1 MIKEFIGTGKTIDE
15 ATNMAKTGLNAPL
28 TADVKIEV
36 IEMPKKKILGLFGG
50 SDAKVKAS
58 YDDGKKEKKP
68 APKPVKKATK
78 KPESKKDTPKR
89 VEKEAEK
96 KASAPKKEVKPA
108 EKKVQPET
116 VVKKEREYPKSVD
129 LEVAKSYLYAIMKG
143 MNIEDA
149 KIDASYEDGVVTLN
163 LECGDYGIVI
173 GRRGETLDSIQY
185 LLSLVMK
192 KSANGYV
199 RVVLN
204 VADYRE
210 KRAEML
216 KNMAQR
222 HSQYVLR
229 TGRRYTFEPMNP
241 YERRVIHTAVQEIE
255 GVTSRSVGYDQN
267 RRVMIEP
274 EGGVVRPQRSNSG
287 YRRGG
292 NSGRNNV
299 VKSAPADYTPK
310 ADRADLPKF
319 GKIELNKD

>member
-15 ATNMAKTGLNAPL
+15 ATHVAKTGLNAPL

-58 YDDGKKEKKP
+58 YDDGKKEKKST
-68 APKPVKKATK
+68 AKPSKKAPK
-78 KPESKKDTPKR
+78 KPENKKDAPRKS
-89 VEKEAEK
+89 EKEAEK
-96 KASAPKKEVKPA
+96 KAPAPKKEPKQA
-108 EKKVQPET
+108 EKKAQPEAPI
-116 VVKKEREYPKSVD
+116 KDREYPKSVD
-129 LEVAKSYLYAIMKG
+129 LEVAKSYLYTILKG
-143 MNIEDA
+143 LNIEDA
-149 KIDASYEDGVVTLN
+149 KIDASYEDGVVTLD
-163 LECGDYGIVI
+163 LECSDYGIVI

-216 KNMAQR
+216 RNMAQR

-287 YRRGG
+287 YRRGNG
-292 NSGRNNV
+292 GRSNV

-319 GKIELNKD
+319 GKIEVNKD

>member
-15 ATNMAKTGLNAPL
+15 ATHMAKTGLNAPL

-68 APKPVKKATK
+68 APKPVKKAPK
-78 KPESKKDTPKR
+78 KPENKKDTPKR
-89 VEKEAEK
+89 AEKEAEK
-96 KASAPKKEVKPA
+96 KAPAPKKEAKPA
-108 EKKVQPET
+108 EKKVQPEA

-149 KIDASYEDGVVTLN
+149 KIDASYEDGVVTLD

-255 GVTSRSVGYDQN
+255 GVTSRSVGYDQH

-292 NSGRNNV
+292 NGGRNNV

>member
-15 ATNMAKTGLNAPL
+15 ATHMAKTGLNAPL

-68 APKPVKKATK
+68 APKPVKKAPK
-78 KPESKKDTPKR
+78 KPENKKDTPKR
-89 VEKEAEK
+89 AEKEAEK
-96 KASAPKKEVKPA
+96 KAPAPKKEAKPA
-108 EKKVQPET
+108 EKKVQPEA

-129 LEVAKSYLYAIMKG
+129 LEVAKSYLYEIMKG

-149 KIDASYEDGVVTLN
+149 KIDASYEDGVVTLD

-292 NSGRNNV
+292 NGGRNNV

>member
-292 NSGRNNV
+292 NGGRNNV